1 MPDIID
7 APPAFAGRRFIKVR
21 PAFRK
26 LGVSNATGW
35 RMINDGRLGQKP
47 IALGP
52 RLRVLDLDKLERL
65 MAELAAAA
73 DREAAE

>member
-1 MPDIID
+1 MPDTIET
-7 APPAFAGRRFIKVR
+7 PPTVAGRRFIKIR

-35 RMINDGRLGQKP
+35 RMINDGRMRQKP
-47 IALGP
+47 IELGS
-52 RLRVLDLDKLERL
+52 RLRVLDLDKLEAL

-73 DREAAE
+73 EEGE